1 MKAIRVS
8 NDLLNVLTLQTYQEL
23 LIWTL
28 EDYERGVI
36 VSYILGQRAATFRKH
51 FSVEFK
57 LFDLARQILHIS

>member
-28 EDYERGVI
+28 EDYEGVI
-36 VSYILGQRAATFRKH
+36 VTYILGQRAATFRKH